1 MKIKVE
7 TETFP
12 SLRGT
17 IVGYVHDGSVP
28 MAVVLIEERK
38 VYDEDGANPKWLAD
52 DVRLY
57 AFHFSRINVKGLE
70 HD

>member
-28 MAVVLIEERK
+28 LAVVLIEERK
-38 VYDEDGANPKWLAD
+38 VYDEDGANPKWVMD
-52 DVRLY
+52 DVRLET
-57 AFHFSRINVKGLE
+57 FTLLRLTIKGCGDE
-70 HD
+70 